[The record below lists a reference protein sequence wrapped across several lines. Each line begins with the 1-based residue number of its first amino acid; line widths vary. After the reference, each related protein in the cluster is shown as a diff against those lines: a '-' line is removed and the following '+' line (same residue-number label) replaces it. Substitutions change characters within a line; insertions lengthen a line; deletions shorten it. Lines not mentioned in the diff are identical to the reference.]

1 MVVVFENKST
11 TLRDWVRTLEPSA
24 VKVEIYLDSPRM
36 KGMYSFCMMSL
47 LGCPVNRRT
56 VPLPWVLHPWHV
68 MLMSYRR
75 KSGQLYNFATYNS
88 LCSNIIMYDWRSKPK
103 TFAHVTLMSCMAMKV
118 EDIYQTLLSKLLRAL
133 LRLVSW
139 VLIVANLTSGWW
151 QWKLIV
157 ISFSL
162 FFYLSQ
168 NKPMIF
174 FVHKFSAAGLEVEKE
189 KFKRFT
195 VIIIV

>member
-1 MVVVFENKST
+1 MVVVFKNKST

-75 KSGQLYNFATYNS
+75 KSGQLCNFATYNS

-118 EDIYQTLLSKLLRAL
+118 EDIYLNFTFQTSSCIASTSVMSFNCCQLNIRAMTMK
-133 LRLVSW
+133 V
-139 VLIVANLTSGWW
+139 NC
-151 QWKLIV
+151 
-157 ISFSL
+157 
-162 FFYLSQ
+162 Y
-168 NKPMIF
+168 
-174 FVHKFSAAGLEVEKE
+174 
-189 KFKRFT
+189 
-195 VIIIV
+195 